1 MTQDIELRL
10 RHRDGTWRDFEAVG
24 SVPLDDR
31 SSECVVVNARD
42 ITERKRVEVA
52 LRESEARLRAFANA
66 LPDLAFVLDQH
77 GRYLEVLTAQD
88 NLLYREA
95 EQVKGRLLHEVLPQT
110 DADRFLTMIHQ
121 TLNTDTPQVLEY
133 SLDVPAGHR
142 WFEGRTSAMRGVS
155 DTSKMVICVSR
166 DVTDRKRAEEE
177 HKRLDAQLRQSE
189 HLAALGTF
197 AAGVAHELNNPL
209 GAIRITAEHAR
220 TTLAAESADS
230 GVQDCLTEILDDA
243 QRCAQIVKRVL
254 HFAQQTDRIKS
265 QVALHPLIRMAEFHT
280 RRYVQHN
287 GSRLR
292 LVLEPQQPYIMAH
305 EAEIDLAF
313 VNLIRNAVEASEP
326 GGLVTIQ
333 THVSDGTVYVL
344 VQDMGKGL
352 SESEQQRA
360 FDPYYTTRQAT
371 GGTGLGLSIV
381 HRIIKD
387 HDGQITLESIPG
399 QGTTVHVRLP
409 LASA

>member
-1 MTQDIELRL
+1 
-10 RHRDGTWRDFEAVG
+10 
-24 SVPLDDR
+24 
-31 SSECVVVNARD
+31 
-42 ITERKRVEVA
+42 
-52 LRESEARLRAFANA
+52 
-66 LPDLAFVLDQH
+66 
-77 GRYLEVLTAQD
+77 
-88 NLLYREA
+88 
-95 EQVKGRLLHEVLPQT
+95 
-110 DADRFLTMIHQ
+110 
-121 TLNTDTPQVLEY
+121 
-133 SLDVPAGHR
+133 
-142 WFEGRTSAMRGVS
+142 
-155 DTSKMVICVSR
+155 MVICVSR
-166 DVTDRKRAEEE
+166 DITDRKRAEEDR
-177 HKRLDAQLRQSE
+177 KRLDAQLQQSE
-189 HLAALGTF
+189 HLASLGTF

-220 TTLAAESADS
+220 TTLAAESEDS